1 VGDRQLLLVLREG
14 VVDRAWGAD
23 HQCYRVVKRVV
34 DGVVSAV
41 LLLACLPLLLLVA
54 AAIVLDSK
62 GPVLFCQYRAGQDGR
77 AFPMYKL
84 RSMRVGEPPLAD
96 LAGARNG
103 PVFKIRRDP
112 RITRVGRFLRR
123 TSIDELPQ
131 LLNVLLGHMSLIG
144 PRPLPVGDVA
154 CWGDLPEG
162 LTSDEVRDWLALRQA
177 VRPGL
182 TGLWQ
187 VNGRSLLSLHDWI
200 RYDSRYVRER
210 SLGMDLRIMARTP
223 LAVFLGRGAV

>member
-1 VGDRQLLLVLREG
+1 VGDQQVLLAVREE
-14 VVDRAWGAD
+14 VADRAWGAD
-23 HQCYRVVKRVV
+23 HQCYGVTKRVV

-41 LLLACLPLLLLVA
+41 LLLACAPLLLLVA
-54 AAIVLDSK
+54 AAIVLDSR
-62 GPVLFCQYRAGQDGR
+62 GPVFFCQYRAGQGGR
-77 AFPMYKL
+77 PFPMYKL
-84 RSMRVGEPPLAD
+84 RSMRAGEGPPAD

-131 LLNVLLGHMSLIG
+131 LLNVLLGHMSLVG
-144 PRPLPVGDVA
+144 PRPLPVSDVA
-154 CWGDLPEG
+154 SWGALPEG
-162 LTSDEVRDWLALRQA
+162 LTSEEVRNWLAVRQA

-200 RYDSRYVRER
+200 RYDTQYVRKR
-210 SLGMDLRIMARTP
+210 SLGMDFRIMVRTP
-223 LAVFLGRGAV
+223 LVVFRGRGAV